1 MTDTLSDVTAD
12 KQEVDQQRLA
22 EQLLA
27 QAKERGV
34 DLVGPD
40 GLLNQ
45 LTKKVLETALEEEMS
60 EHLGYDKHD
69 PSVGTVGARAT
80 GSSPRRC

>member
-1 MTDTLSDVTAD
+1 MTDTLNDVTAD

-45 LTKKVLETALEEEMS
+45 LTRRSSRPRSRRRCRRTWARTS
-60 EHLGYDKHD
+60 TT
-69 PSVGTVGARAT
+69 PSVGTVGTRAT
-80 GSSPRRC
+80 GFGPRRC